1 MIAWKKRGHSNNE
14 TGIVGREYW
23 RMFVKRNRD
32 TIISKRR
39 QKYEL
44 NRQNWTTYSTFVH
57 VYDYCIQEM
66 VEAGVAKELDE
77 PVWMD

>member
-1 MIAWKKRGHSNNE
+1 M
-14 TGIVGREYW
+14 
-23 RMFVKRNRD
+23 KRNRD